1 MFPCEWTRIAPW
13 TLSNCCSLFMPASP
27 FLVLYSVFP
36 VLFSLL
42 CALCS
47 VPSPLRFI
55 ILSFL
60 PKWKLMNVGKC
71 FWQCARRR
79 QHTEDSKLNVICQ
92 VAFSSL
98 SLFCKWVCVC
108 VLVPARAHV
117 LVCVYVW
124 VNVRTSL
131 CFLFYFISNCCLSL
145 PCLAS
150 SFQLSGSCA
159 PSSLSSSFP
168 WSFLLISIAY
178 LFDSPNVF

>member
-42 CALCS
+42 CILCS

-92 VAFSSL
+92 VASSSL
-98 SLFCKWVCVC
+98 SLFCKWVCVYVGTSTRSC
-108 VLVPARAHV
+108 AC
-117 LVCVYVW
+117 VCVSECAYVTLFF
-124 VNVRTSL
+124 VLFHFQLLFVFALSCKFSSVVRQL
-131 CFLFYFISNCCLSL
+131 CPLLSFLFVPLVLF
-145 PCLAS
+145 
-150 SFQLSGSCA
+150 
-159 PSSLSSSFP
+159 
-168 WSFLLISIAY
+168 AY
-178 LFDSPNVF
+178 LHRILIWLA